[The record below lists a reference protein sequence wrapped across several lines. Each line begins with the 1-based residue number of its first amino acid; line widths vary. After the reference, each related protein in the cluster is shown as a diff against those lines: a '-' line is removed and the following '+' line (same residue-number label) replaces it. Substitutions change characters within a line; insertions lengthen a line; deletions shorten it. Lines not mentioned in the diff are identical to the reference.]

1 MFFNLLDAQLKPGI
15 HRKDTNQL
23 RPHSALGYNAPAEVA
38 TMKAGRLMMPL
49 GYQVGADHEQ
59 ERKHQGHRGNGKLL
73 PYVEG
78 RVGSLTP
85 ILESAV
91 GDQRYLLTD

>member
-1 MFFNLLDAQLKPGI
+1 MDVTVFFNLLDAQLKPGI

-49 GYQVGADHEQ
+49 GYQVGADHCSTTIDRF
-59 ERKHQGHRGNGKLL
+59 EREPTDPAGWDAYSNLRATSTGN
-73 PYVEG
+73 
-78 RVGSLTP
+78 S
-85 ILESAV
+85 
-91 GDQRYLLTD
+91 D